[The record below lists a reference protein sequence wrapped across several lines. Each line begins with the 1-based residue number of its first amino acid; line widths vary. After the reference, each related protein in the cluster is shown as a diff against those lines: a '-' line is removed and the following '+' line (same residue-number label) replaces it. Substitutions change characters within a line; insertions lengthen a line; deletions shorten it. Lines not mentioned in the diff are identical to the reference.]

1 VNTLT
6 WFNYDDTSADTIFGV
21 YRSIPGIE
29 FLFSSLSANPKF
41 RFAAT
46 SPDIQEITIDTSNID
61 AAVASLN
68 AGKGIKANKTSDGL
82 SIQIRLTAQSNA
94 RLKFYSCTF
103 IEDLNIA
110 PNTIIVPGLNFQQLD
125 TVAYIETVEPYE
137 FEDVDGDFMDLY
149 YVTTILDGKES
160 IPSIEIAP
168 LLPGVNYCITEAR
181 FIDVQGR
188 PVHGVE
194 MTAEPAY
201 LDTQSMSANKVK
213 VVSDAYGRVSLPLV
227 QCQYYVLHIPAIGY
241 NQFIKVPQADFL
253 DITKWPA
260 SMDPE
265 YTP

>member
-1 VNTLT
+1 VNTIT
-6 WFNYDDTSADTIFGV
+6 WFNYDDTDADVVFNV

-29 FLFSSLSANPKF
+29 FAFASLSANPKF

-68 AGKGIKANKTSDGL
+68 SGKGISAKKTSDNL
-82 SIQIRLTAQSNA
+82 KIQIRLTAQSNA
-94 RLKFYSCTF
+94 RLKLYSCVF
-103 IEDLNIA
+103 LEDLNIQ
-110 PNTIIVPGLNFQQLD
+110 PNTIIVPGLNFTL
-125 TVAYIETVEPYE
+125 VATQVYIETVEPYE
-137 FEDVDGDFMDLY
+137 VEDQDGEYQDLY
-149 YVTTILDGKES
+149 YITSTLDGEES
-160 IPSIEIAP
+160 LPSIEITT

-194 MTAEPAY
+194 VIAEPAY
-201 LDTQSMSANKVK
+201 LDTQNMSTNKVK
-213 VVSDAYGRVSLPLV
+213 VISDAYGRVSLPLV

-241 NQFIKVPQADFL
+241 NQFIKVPQVDFL